1 MSRAAPDLDAVIAA
15 EEKRVSMLRMQMLQ
29 MHPFWGYLLLQVHVV
44 PAPELEGIAATD
56 CVRHIW
62 FNPLK
67 TRHLSHEQLGFV
79 LAHEVGHQLYATQDR
94 ERGRNPQLW
103 NCATDY
109 AINRI
114 VSQIQHPARPG
125 RALYDPPQG
134 KIEGLGDIQI
144 LLDTRWDGKI
154 AEAIY
159 EYLAA
164 EELPEPVSVTLTLEI
179 QSGGSGGGGE
189 NTVLPGRVVVPNV
202 TDHGGGIDVHLPRGL
217 SSAEREEL
225 HGRVAAAV
233 EAWSRQ
239 DQAGHLPGALV
250 RDIQGAGRR
259 RVPWQRLFRSYAGQA
274 TARDDYALSRPNRRY
289 LEQDLLVPGIH
300 SERAGCVVVAVDTSG
315 SISDEL
321 LDDIAA
327 ELHALSQEVEEMT
340 LLVADARV
348 QQAVDDVE
356 IASFLRHAR
365 FRGGGG
371 TDHRPV
377 FRWLDE
383 RRLRPDLFVG
393 LTDLFSH
400 FPTRRPPYPVLWVAP
415 KRHGDAPWGRVV
427 EV

>member
-1 MSRAAPDLDAVIAA
+1 MSRAVPDLDAVIAA

-44 PAPELEGIAATD
+44 PAPEMEGIAATD

-114 VSQIQHPARPG
+114 VAQIQHPARPG
-125 RALYDPPQG
+125 RPLYDPPQG
-134 KIEGLGDIQI
+134 KIEGLGDIKI
-144 LLDTRWDGKI
+144 LLDSRWDGKI

-179 QSGGSGGGGE
+179 QSGGGGNSGRE
-189 NTVLPGRVVVPNV
+189 ARIPDRIVLPNV
-202 TDHGGGIDVHLPRGL
+202 TDHGGGIDIHVPRGL
-217 SSAEREEL
+217 TPADREEL
-225 HGRVAAAV
+225 HGRITAAV

-239 DQAGHLPGALV
+239 DRAGHLPGDLV
-250 RDIQGAGRR
+250 REIQGAGER
-259 RVPWQRLFRSYAGQA
+259 RVPWRRLFRSFAGQA

-289 LEQDLLVPGIH
+289 LELDLLVPGVH

-321 LDDIAA
+321 LDDVAA
-327 ELHALSQEVEEMT
+327 ELHVLSQEVEEMT
-340 LLVADARV
+340 LLIADAKV
-348 QQAVDDVE
+348 QQAVPDAE
-356 IASFLRHAR
+356 IASFLRRAR

-377 FRWLDE
+377 FRWIEE
-383 RRLRPDLFVG
+383 RHLRPDLFVG
-393 LTDLFSH
+393 ISDLFSH
-400 FPTRRPPYPVLWVAP
+400 FPDRRPRYPVMWIAP
-415 KRHGDAPWGRVV
+415 KRHGKVPWGRVV
-427 EV
+427 EL